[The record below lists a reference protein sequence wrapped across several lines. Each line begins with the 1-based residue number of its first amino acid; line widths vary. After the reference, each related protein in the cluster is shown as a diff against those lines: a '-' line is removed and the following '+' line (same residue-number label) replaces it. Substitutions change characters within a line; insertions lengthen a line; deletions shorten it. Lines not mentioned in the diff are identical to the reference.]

1 MFLFKISS
9 ITAHRI
15 LASLALVGLGLMT
28 SSTWADEYTDV
39 SKLIN
44 TKQYN
49 EALSKVDL
57 FLTSKPRDPQM
68 RFLKG
73 VLQSEMGKTSDATS
87 TFTQLTED
95 YPELPEPY
103 NNLAVIYA
111 AAGKLDKARAVLEMA
126 IRTNPSY
133 ATAYENLGDTYAKL
147 ASQSYAKALQL
158 DAKNAAVPSKL
169 SLIREL
175 FAPGSSKPGAT
186 PVAAAPAPA
195 AANPVVAPVQPK
207 LPAIVTAAPTPSG
220 KPNIAPPAVV
230 NASSEGEIQKAVNN
244 WAHAWGS
251 RDMNGYLASYTKDYT
266 PRNKQTNSAWAEE
279 RKARILGKN
288 KITLKISNVTIDISA
303 NGLLATVKFR
313 QDYRADTLSTSS
325 RKTLELVK
333 TGDRWLI
340 SKEITG

>member
-9 ITAHRI
+9 ITTQRI
-15 LASLALVGLGLMT
+15 LASLALVGLGLIT
-28 SSTWADEYTDV
+28 SSVWADEYTDV

-73 VLQSEMGKTSDATS
+73 VLQSEMGKASDATS

-175 FAPGSSKPGAT
+175 FSPGSSKPGA
-186 PVAAAPAPA
+186 APA
-195 AANPVVAPVQPK
+195 APTPANPVVAPVQPK

-220 KPNIAPPAVV
+220 KPNIASPAVV
-230 NASSEGEIQKAVNN
+230 NASEGEIQKAVNN
-244 WAHAWGS
+244 WARAWSS
-251 RDMNGYLASYTKDYT
+251 RDMNGYLSSYTKDYT
-266 PRNKQTNSAWAEE
+266 PSNKQTNSAWTEE

-288 KITLKISNVTIDISA
+288 KITLKISNVTINISA
-303 NGLLATVKFR
+303 NGLLATVKFK
-313 QDYRADTLSTSS
+313 QDYRADTLTTSS

-340 SKEITG
+340 SKEIAG